1 MKKYLLLLTGITSIV
16 FAANV
21 NATENESFRII
32 TISGK
37 ADKHTYVDLGLP
49 SGTLWAT
56 CNVGANNATEPGNF
70 YAWGETEPKEE
81 YSWQT
86 YKWTGKQKVINKYN
100 NNQNYG
106 NPDNKYVLD
115 AEDDAATVNWGKKWR
130 TPTSEELTEL
140 RIHCN
145 WEWTR
150 NYNGTGAVGRI
161 GISKTNGNIIF
172 LPAGGYRFSTNVKS
186 ENEDGGYWS
195 STLCENYSYRS
206 YSFNFRDINVEWH
219 HSRRFSGRNVRPVL
233 IKK

>member
-1 MKKYLLLLTGITSIV
+1 MWAQTMQPNLATSMHGEKPNPKKNTAGRPI
-16 FAANV
+16 NGP
-21 NATENESFRII
+21 ENKRSSTNTTTQTLVIP
-32 TISGK
+32 T
-37 ADKHTYVDLGLP
+37 KH
-49 SGTLWAT
+49 
-56 CNVGANNATEPGNF
+56 
-70 YAWGETEPKEE
+70 
-81 YSWQT
+81 
-86 YKWTGKQKVINKYN
+86 
-100 NNQNYG
+100 
-106 NPDNKYVLD
+106 VLD

-130 TPTSEELTEL
+130 TPTNEELTEL

-186 ENEDGGYWS
+186 DNEDGGYWS
-195 STLCENYSYRS
+195 STLCDNYYYRS
-206 YSFNFRDINVEWH
+206 YSFNFRDINIEWH